1 MHHKLEEHLGSVHLA
16 GMAGDN
22 MVGEEDMF
30 GGENI
35 VGMEDS
41 LSHEDTLK

>member
-1 MHHKLEEHLGSVHLA
+1 MHKIEEHLGSVYLA

-22 MVGEEDMF
+22 MVGEEDMV
-30 GGENI
+30 GRDNI

>member
-22 MVGEEDMF
+22 MVG
-30 GGENI
+30 GENI
-35 VGMEDS
+35 VGIEDRF
-41 LSHEDTLK
+41 SHEDTLK